1 VSSISGIRLQ
11 FQDFADEKIAKDIRT
26 DNREIFISAG
36 TLCLYLAD
44 AETCD
49 RGPSPT
55 PRSKSTIKANAVIHD
70 RSETPPD
77 TLTSDE
83 ETKYQQ
89 EEDRAAKRA
98 ALKDPEYYPSAASD

>member
-49 RGPSPT
+49 RGPSLT
-55 PRSKSTIKANAVIHD
+55 LRLKSIIKANAVIYD

-77 TLTSDE
+77 TLISDE
-83 ETKYQQ
+83 KIKY
-89 EEDRAAKRA
+89 
-98 ALKDPEYYPSAASD
+98 